1 MANQKFKK
9 SGKVQ
14 ECSFALFDS
23 LRTHLLPITTT
34 AGTDEEHYAT
44 CINALANFLMIF
56 VSLSRVSDMQK
67 MANIILWV
75 NSFGGSNV
83 TLSQIATVKNGLVLE
98 N

>member
-1 MANQKFKK
+1 
-9 SGKVQ
+9 
-14 ECSFALFDS
+14 
-23 LRTHLLPITTT
+23 
-34 AGTDEEHYAT
+34 
-44 CINALANFLMIF
+44 MIF

-75 NSFGGSNV
+75 SSFGGSNV